1 MNIEQEMYNKATEF
15 IKKRY
20 PEDWGGAAVI
30 HTEEGSLK
38 FVTLGEMQPY
48 HWTRAYPAED
58 LEHFVKLNL
67 NLK

>member
-20 PEDWGGAAVI
+20 LED
-30 HTEEGSLK
+30 GSLK

-48 HWTRAYPAED
+48 HWTRSYPAEE

-67 NLK
+67 KLK